1 MELDYIYE
9 FITLA
14 KRKNFHA
21 AADELGIS
29 QPTLTNHIKK
39 LETELNITLFDRNT
53 RNIELN
59 EYGEAFFPYA
69 VSLTEMYDNAVQAIN
84 AKRRASNVVL
94 TVAIEPQYEIGN
106 IIGLFSQYKAQH
118 PDTVIEFTNASQS
131 HAYSFLR
138 SGRCDLAILPQAE
151 SEKAEY
157 NTIPLRE
164 EHAVALVHRDHA
176 LAGSSYIEVSDLAG
190 QQLFIPPARLVLYR
204 MLEAT
209 YHNAGYELDPN
220 CMGVTELMGMLL
232 TRQGQGVMIMS
243 DYAAKKFA
251 DNSLRIIEIR
261 PKLKWYVNMLYTNV
275 HFSQEGRN
283 LLNHI
288 QASLQNDRNIL
299 PGTQEV

>member
-14 KRKNFHA
+14 KHKNFHA

-39 LETELNITLFDRNT
+39 LEAELNITLFDRNT
-53 RNIELN
+53 RNIDLN

-69 VSLTEMYDNAVQAIN
+69 VSLTEMYGNAVQAIS
-84 AKRRASNVVL
+84 AKRRAANIVL
-94 TVAIEPQYEIGN
+94 TVAVEPQYEIGS
-106 IIGLFSQYKAQH
+106 IIGLFSRYKEAH
-118 PDTVIEFTNASQS
+118 PGTVIEFTNASQS

-151 SEKAEY
+151 SEKAEF

-176 LAGSSYIEVSDLAG
+176 LAGSPYIEISDLVG

-204 MLEAT
+204 LLEAA
-209 YHNAGYELDPN
+209 YHDGGYELDPN
-220 CMGVTELMGMLL
+220 CMGITELMGMLL

-243 DYAAKKFA
+243 DYAAKKYA
-251 DNSLRIIEIR
+251 DDSLRILEIR
-261 PKLKWYVNMLYTNV
+261 PALKWHV
-275 HFSQEGRN
+275 N
-283 LLNHI
+283 LLFPNTSFSSEGKTLIHFI
-288 QASLQNDRNIL
+288 QSALTDSDSPIAF
-299 PGTQEV
+299 

>member
-39 LETELNITLFDRNT
+39 LENELNITLFDRNT

-118 PDTVIEFTNASQS
+118 PDTVIEFTNASQA

-151 SEKAEY
+151 SEKAEF

-164 EHAVALVHRDHA
+164 EHAVALVHRDHP
-176 LAGSSYIEVSDLAG
+176 LAGNTHIEISDLVG
-190 QQLFIPPARLVLYR
+190 QRLFIPPARLVLYR

-220 CMGVTELMGMLL
+220 CMGITELMGMLL

-243 DYAAKKFA
+243 DYAAKKYA
-251 DNSLRIIEIR
+251 DDSLCILEIL
-261 PKLKWYVNMLYTNV
+261 PTLKWCV
-275 HFSQEGRN
+275 N
-283 LLNHI
+283 LLLPHNSFSAEGKALIRFI
-288 QASLQNDRNIL
+288 QSALTEGAPS
-299 PGTQEV
+299 GAF

>member
-39 LETELNITLFDRNT
+39 LENELNITLFDRNT

-118 PDTVIEFTNASQS
+118 PDTVIEFTNASQA

-151 SEKAEY
+151 SEKAEF

-164 EHAVALVHRDHA
+164 EHAVALVHRDHP
-176 LAGSSYIEVSDLAG
+176 LAGNTHIEISDLVG
-190 QQLFIPPARLVLYR
+190 QRLFIPPARLVLYR

-220 CMGVTELMGMLL
+220 CMGITELMGMLL

-243 DYAAKKFA
+243 DYAAKKYA
-251 DNSLRIIEIR
+251 DDSLCVLEIL
-261 PKLKWYVNMLYTNV
+261 PTLKWCVNFLLPHNS
-275 HFSQEGRN
+275 FSAEGKALIRF
-283 LLNHI
+283 I
-288 QASLQNDRNIL
+288 QSALTEGAPS
-299 PGTQEV
+299 GAF